1 MCGIIGYIGTKKC
14 VPKLI
19 NALEALEY
27 RGYDSAG
34 IAYVKNNTVEIIKEV
49 GKIKNLKEQ
58 VNMDVDAYMG
68 IGHTR
73 WATHGEVNKINAHP
87 HKVGQITLIHNGII
101 ENYQDIKNRVVKE
114 GYKFKSKTDSE
125 IAAALI
131 DSLYKKN
138 NDMVKTLNE
147 ASKILRGS
155 YAFVVMVDKDEHI
168 YATRNA
174 IPMIAAIADDGNYV
188 ASDVPAILAYTKKY
202 MLLNDLD
209 IVKLSKD
216 KIEIF
221 DKNLNKCEKE
231 IKVFEGTMDAATKNG
246 YEHFM
251 LKEINEQDKVF
262 KDTINYYYD
271 GSMESLEKNFGFIK
285 KFKKIDIV
293 ACGSAYHTGIV
304 GKSLI
309 EKYADI
315 PVNVEVASEYR
326 YKKCF
331 YDKDTL
337 LIVVSQS
344 GETADTLAAL
354 RKAKND
360 GITTMAIVNVI
371 GSSIAREA
379 DHVVYIK
386 AGFEIAV
393 ATTKAYLAQVAIFSL
408 IALYLGKAKNIIS
421 DEKYKKI
428 SDEIK
433 EMPKLIQKTIKND
446 NYIEIADKIYN
457 KKQIFFIGRAIDYA
471 IALEASLKLKEI
483 SYINS
488 VAYQA
493 GELKH
498 GTISLIAKNT
508 PVIALLTDEEIA
520 EKTISNIKETK
531 ARGAYVILVT
541 NMIPNEKFYD
551 KIITIDKIEEI
562 LQPILT
568 IIPLQLLSYRIA
580 KNKGCDIDKPRN
592 LAKSVTVEWQKKRPA
607 HAVRFF

>member
-34 IAYVKNNTVEIIKEV
+34 IAYVKNNTVEIVKEV

-58 VNMDVDAYMG
+58 VDMNEDAYMG

-87 HKVGQITLIHNGII
+87 HKVGKITLIHNGII
-101 ENYQDIKNRVVKE
+101 ENYQDIKNEVVKE

-147 ASKILRGS
+147 ASKKLRGS
-155 YAFVVMVDKDEHI
+155 YAFVVMIDNDEHI

-174 IPMIAAIADDGNYV
+174 IPMIAAVADDGNYV

-221 DKNLNKCEKE
+221 DKDLNRCKKE

-262 KDTINYYYD
+262 KDTVNYYFD
-271 GSMESLEKNFGFIK
+271 GSLESLEKSFGFIK

-304 GKSLI
+304 GKNLI

-379 DHVVYIK
+379 DHVIYIK

-408 IALYLGKAKNIIS
+408 IALYLGKFKNLIS
-421 DEKYKKI
+421 DDEYKKI

-433 EMPKLIQKTIKND
+433 EMPKLIQKTIKD
-446 NYIEIADKIYN
+446 DSYMEIADKIYN

-520 EKTISNIKETK
+520 EKTISNIKEVK
-531 ARGAYVILVT
+531 ARGAYIILVT
-541 NMIPNEKFYD
+541 NMMPNEKFYD

-592 LAKSVTVEWQKKRPA
+592 LAKSVTVE
-607 HAVRFF
+607 

>member
-58 VNMDVDAYMG
+58 VDMDVDAYMG

-131 DSLYKKN
+131 DSLYKKS

-421 DEKYKKI
+421 DEEYKKI

-580 KNKGCDIDKPRN
+580 KNKGCDIDNPRN
-592 LAKSVTVEWQKKRPA
+592 LAKSVTVE
-607 HAVRFF
+607 

>member
-58 VNMDVDAYMG
+58 VDMDVDAYMG

-271 GSMESLEKNFGFIK
+271 GSMESLEKNFDFIK

-408 IALYLGKAKNIIS
+408 IALYLGKTNNIIS
-421 DEKYKKI
+421 DEEYKKI

-592 LAKSVTVEWQKKRPA
+592 LAKSVTVE
-607 HAVRFF
+607 

>member
-19 NALEALEY
+19 NALETLEY

-58 VNMDVDAYMG
+58 VDMDVDAYMG

-131 DSLYKKN
+131 DSLYKKS

-421 DEKYKKI
+421 DEEYKKI

-592 LAKSVTVEWQKKRPA
+592 LAKSVTVE
-607 HAVRFF
+607 

>member
-221 DKNLNKCEKE
+221 DKNLNQCEKE

-421 DEKYKKI
+421 DEEYKKI

-592 LAKSVTVEWQKKRPA
+592 LAKSVTVE
-607 HAVRFF
+607 

>member
-58 VNMDVDAYMG
+58 VDMDVDAYMG

-131 DSLYKKN
+131 DSLYKKS

-592 LAKSVTVEWQKKRPA
+592 LAKSVTVE
-607 HAVRFF
+607 

>member
-34 IAYVKNNTVEIIKEV
+34 IAYVKNNTIEIIKEV

-58 VNMDVDAYMG
+58 VNMNVDAYMG

-421 DEKYKKI
+421 DEEYKKI

-592 LAKSVTVEWQKKRPA
+592 LAKSVTVE
-607 HAVRFF
+607 

>member
-58 VNMDVDAYMG
+58 VDMDVDAYMG

-155 YAFVVMVDKDEHI
+155 YAFVVMVDKDKHI

-271 GSMESLEKNFGFIK
+271 GSMESLKKNFGFIK

-408 IALYLGKAKNIIS
+408 IALYLGKTKNIIS
-421 DEKYKKI
+421 DEEYKKI

-592 LAKSVTVEWQKKRPA
+592 LAKSVTVE
-607 HAVRFF
+607 

>member
-34 IAYVKNNTVEIIKEV
+34 VAYVKNNTVEIIKEV

-592 LAKSVTVEWQKKRPA
+592 LAKSVTVE
-607 HAVRFF
+607 

>member
-174 IPMIAAIADDGNYV
+174 IPMIAAIANDGNYV

-271 GSMESLEKNFGFIK
+271 GSMESLEKSFGFIK

-421 DEKYKKI
+421 DEEYKKI
-428 SDEIK
+428 SDEFK

-592 LAKSVTVEWQKKRPA
+592 LAKSVTVE
-607 HAVRFF
+607 

>member
-58 VNMDVDAYMG
+58 INMDVDAYMG

-421 DEKYKKI
+421 DEEYKKI

-592 LAKSVTVEWQKKRPA
+592 LAKSVTVE
-607 HAVRFF
+607 

>member
-221 DKNLNKCEKE
+221 DKNLNKCKKE

-421 DEKYKKI
+421 DEEYKKI
-428 SDEIK
+428 SNEIK

-531 ARGAYVILVT
+531 ARGAYVILIT

-592 LAKSVTVEWQKKRPA
+592 LAKSVTVE
-607 HAVRFF
+607 

>member
-421 DEKYKKI
+421 DEEYKKI

-551 KIITIDKIEEI
+551 KIIKIDKIEEI

-592 LAKSVTVEWQKKRPA
+592 LAKSVTVE
-607 HAVRFF
+607 

>member
-58 VNMDVDAYMG
+58 VDMDVDAYMG

-408 IALYLGKAKNIIS
+408 IALYLGKTKNIIS
-421 DEKYKKI
+421 DEEYKKI

-541 NMIPNEKFYD
+541 NMISNEKFYD

-592 LAKSVTVEWQKKRPA
+592 LAKSVTVE
-607 HAVRFF
+607 

>member
-58 VNMDVDAYMG
+58 VDMDVDAYMG

-421 DEKYKKI
+421 DEEYKKI

-531 ARGAYVILVT
+531 ARGAYVILIT

-592 LAKSVTVEWQKKRPA
+592 LAKSVTVE
-607 HAVRFF
+607 

>member
-34 IAYVKNNTVEIIKEV
+34 IAYVKNNTVEIVKEV

-58 VNMDVDAYMG
+58 VDMNEDAYMG

-87 HKVGQITLIHNGII
+87 HKVGKITLIHNGII
-101 ENYQDIKNRVVKE
+101 ENYQDIKNEVVKE

-147 ASKILRGS
+147 ASKKLRGS
-155 YAFVVMVDKDEHI
+155 YAFVVMIDNDEHI

-221 DKNLNKCEKE
+221 DKDLNRCKKE

-262 KDTINYYYD
+262 KDTVNYYFD
-271 GSMESLEKNFGFIK
+271 GSLESLEKSFGFIK
-285 KFKKIDIV
+285 KFKRIDIV

-304 GKSLI
+304 GKNLI

-379 DHVVYIK
+379 DHVIYIK

-408 IALYLGKAKNIIS
+408 IALYLGKFKNLIS
-421 DEKYKKI
+421 DEEYKKI

-446 NYIEIADKIYN
+446 SYMEIADKIYN
-457 KKQIFFIGRAIDYA
+457 TKQIFFIGRAIDYA

-520 EKTISNIKETK
+520 EKTISNIKEVK
-531 ARGAYVILVT
+531 ARGAYIILVT
-541 NMIPNEKFYD
+541 NMMPNEKFYD

-592 LAKSVTVEWQKKRPA
+592 LAKSVTVE
-607 HAVRFF
+607 

>member
-34 IAYVKNNTVEIIKEV
+34 IAYVKNNTIEIIKEV

-58 VNMDVDAYMG
+58 VNMNVDAYMG

-131 DSLYKKN
+131 DSLYKEN

-421 DEKYKKI
+421 DEEYKKI

-592 LAKSVTVEWQKKRPA
+592 LAKSVTVE
-607 HAVRFF
+607 

>member
-58 VNMDVDAYMG
+58 VNMNVDAYMG

-87 HKVGQITLIHNGII
+87 HKVGRITLIHNGII

-592 LAKSVTVEWQKKRPA
+592 LAKSVTVE
-607 HAVRFF
+607 

>member
-58 VNMDVDAYMG
+58 VDMDVDAYMG

-221 DKNLNKCEKE
+221 DKNLNQCEKE

-421 DEKYKKI
+421 DEEYKKI

-592 LAKSVTVEWQKKRPA
+592 LAKSVTVE
-607 HAVRFF
+607 

>member
-285 KFKKIDIV
+285 NFKKIDIV

-421 DEKYKKI
+421 DEEYKKI

-592 LAKSVTVEWQKKRPA
+592 LAKSVTVE
-607 HAVRFF
+607 